1 MQSEGRD
8 LDRGAAAT
16 REEVMRAGSR
26 WAPPCLLPCALC
38 LVPSALCLVPSAL
51 CLVPFASLSTSKPR
65 EKFALEKSCKHEA
78 APGIRKIRLQ

>member
-26 WAPPCLLPCALC
+26 WAPPCLVPCTLC
-38 LVPSALCLVPSAL
+38 LL
-51 CLVPFASLSTSKPR
+51 PFAVLSRSKPR

>member
-26 WAPPCLLPCALC
+26 WAPPCLLPSTFC
-38 LVPSALCLVPSAL
+38 LVPCAG
-51 CLVPFASLSTSKPR
+51 LSRSKPR

>member
-26 WAPPCLLPCALC
+26 WAPPCLLP
-38 LVPSALCLVPSAL
+38 SALCLVPSAG
-51 CLVPFASLSTSKPR
+51 LSTSKPR

>member
-26 WAPPCLLPCALC
+26 WAPPCLAFCRLEPCALC
-38 LVPSALCLVPSAL
+38 LVPSAG
-51 CLVPFASLSTSKPR
+51 LSTSKPR

>member
-1 MQSEGRD
+1 MQYKGRD
-8 LDRGAAAT
+8 LDKGAAAT

-26 WAPPCLLPCALC
+26 WAPPYLLPCAFC
-38 LVPSALCLVPSAL
+38 LLPSAV
-51 CLVPFASLSTSKPR
+51 LSRSKPR